1 MAKNFVFAVFL
12 VKSDAVS
19 CKDTCYY
26 LDFNWIFF

>member
-1 MAKNFVFAVFL
+1 MAKNFVFAMLL

-26 LDFNWIFF
+26 WDFN